1 MYADSTVATCLIA
14 FAPPRPDPPILSQT
28 ERCGKPVFDVILE
41 LDSNDRNAW
50 TIIDDV
56 AQAVDDVLAGKEYKV
71 RGGQIGT

>member
-1 MYADSTVATCLIA
+1 M
-14 FAPPRPDPPILSQT
+14 
-28 ERCGKPVFDVILE
+28 FDIILE

-71 RGGQIGT
+71 SVFVRGETCSALMRGFAQLDFVYVKRLFSCCTALLEL